1 VNAPEHDQFGDTRL
15 LIVNADD
22 FGQSEGINE
31 GVLRAFD
38 DGIVTSASL
47 MIRWPAAT
55 SAAAAAAARPGLS
68 VGLHLDFGEWEFDDG
83 EWRARYAVEGRSDRL
98 VRAEAERQLDR
109 FRKLVGRDPTHI
121 DSHQHVHTRAPYER
135 PIRDLAAD
143 LRIPLRRRNGPVGYR
158 GEFYGQSGR
167 GEPFPDG
174 ISLEAMLSIMRDLR
188 PGITEL
194 GCHPAAFAD
203 MGGMYAAE
211 RLTELAVLCDQRL
224 CAALR
229 TLGIG
234 LTSFSHLGATNSPIL
249 RGDG

>member
-1 VNAPEHDQFGDTRL
+1 VSAPERDQRGDTRL

-22 FGQSEGINE
+22 FGQSAGINE

-83 EWRARYAVEGRSDRL
+83 EWRARYAVEGLSDDRL
-98 VRAEAERQLDR
+98 VRAEAERQLHR

-135 PIRDLAAD
+135 PIRDLAAA

-174 ISLEAMLSIMRDLR
+174 ISLEALLSIMRDLP

-229 TLGIG
+229 TLDIG
-234 LTSFSHLGATNSPIL
+234 LTSFGDVAGWMRSPAGA
-249 RGDG
+249 